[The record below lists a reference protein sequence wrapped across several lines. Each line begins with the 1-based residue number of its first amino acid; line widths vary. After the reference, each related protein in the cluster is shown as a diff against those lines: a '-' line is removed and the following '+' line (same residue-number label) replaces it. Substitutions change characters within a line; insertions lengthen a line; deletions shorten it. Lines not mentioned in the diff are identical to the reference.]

1 VEPEILYT
9 HGCDTG
15 CAYAVAEAIDE
26 AEAILKEI
34 QSLPEL
40 KINTPVN
47 KVILENIDS
56 LLKLEGSQ
64 KGTLNLVLSQVKL
77 KVTSSKTTFYDA
89 NILSDT
95 VFVIT

>member
-1 VEPEILYT
+1 MA
-9 HGCDTG
+9 D
-15 CAYAVAEAIDE
+15 AIDE
-26 AEAILKEI
+26 GEAILKEI

>member
-1 VEPEILYT
+1 M
-9 HGCDTG
+9 
-15 CAYAVAEAIDE
+15 AEAIDE
-26 AEAILKEI
+26 AEAILIEI

-47 KVILENIDS
+47 KVILENIDV

-64 KGTLNLVLSQVKL
+64 KDYTQSQFGF
-77 KVTSSKTTFYDA
+77 VTNKA
-89 NILSDT
+89 KDT